1 MIINPHKEHYR
12 VCRTQYLRQD
22 ADDDGASQYT
32 ERKCFS
38 NKCQVHSVSHLQP
51 QSYGKFILLKEGV
64 GFVDLKML
72 QEQTCHKKSDYR

>member
-1 MIINPHKEHYR
+1 MVIINPNREHYR

-38 NKCQVHSVSHLQP
+38 NKCQVHSVKSFAATELW
-51 QSYGKFILLKEGV
+51 KRVVILKKGA
-64 GFVDLKML
+64 GSVD
-72 QEQTCHKKSDYR
+72 